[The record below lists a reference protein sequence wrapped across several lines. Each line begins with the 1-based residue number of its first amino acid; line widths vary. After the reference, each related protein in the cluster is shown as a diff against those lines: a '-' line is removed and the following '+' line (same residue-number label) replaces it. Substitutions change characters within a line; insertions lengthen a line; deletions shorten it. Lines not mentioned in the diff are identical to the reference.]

1 MICNAINGFLTL
13 HHTAAGEIREIAGAV
28 EVSLFGAAIVWT
40 LYMALEPY
48 VRRNWPQAL
57 IGWTRALSGR
67 LSDPLVAGH
76 LLIGIAAGIVLD
88 LVFEVGDLVQAG
100 ATFMP
105 ALDPFR
111 MLSFWVFGLAQTA
124 AVALGFFFLFLLLR
138 LLLRRTWIAVCAVV
152 VLLLGVLASQ
162 GAPLFAMGV
171 DVVAFAA
178 FVAVSIRFGML
189 ALTAMLIAQGVKDRY
204 PLTANFSA
212 WFAPLGWLSVAMVL
226 AAALWCFR
234 YALGGRKVWK
244 VSLLAG

>member
-1 MICNAINGFLTL
+1 
-13 HHTAAGEIREIAGAV
+13 V
-28 EVSLFGAAIVWT
+28 FGAAIVWT

-76 LLIGIAAGIVLD
+76 LLVGIAAGIVLN

-105 ALDPFR
+105 ALDPLR
-111 MLSFWVFGLAQTA
+111 MLSFWVAGLAQTA
-124 AVALGFFFLFLLLR
+124 AAALGFFFLFLLLR

-152 VLLLGVLASQ
+152 VLLLGGLASQ

-189 ALTAMLIAQGVKDRY
+189 ALVAMFIAQVVKDRY

-226 AAALWCFR
+226 AAAVWCFR

-244 VSLLAG
+244 VGLLAG